1 MNTLTKV
8 LGSACLILI
17 AWLGWVI
24 HDYGNLK
31 DDYIS
36 LKKDNVQLESD
47 NAKQSEAIAKQSF
60 EFNRFNQ
67 ISTTAYRYGITTDAN
82 SENRVIEY
90 RKILQKEPTCDL
102 YIPDYIG
109 DRLYNYAKGL
119 RSSAMHTDTGGANRA
134 DDSTITSSK
143 ITYCQAALWIDP
155 LISTID
161 GGNARFKAIRKIE
174 AERHE
179 SPSATNSPKRD

>member
-90 RKILQKEPTCDL
+90 RKILQKESTCNL
-102 YIPDYIG
+102 YIPDDIAN
-109 DRLYNYAKGL
+109 RLYNYAKGL
-119 RSSAMHTDTGGANRA
+119 RTSAMHTNTGNTN
-134 DDSTITSSK
+134 STNGSAITSSK

-161 GGNARFKAIRKIE
+161 GGNARFKAIREIE
-174 AERHE
+174 QQRA
-179 SPSATNSPKRD
+179 SK

>member
-8 LGSACLILI
+8 LASACLILV

-31 DDYIS
+31 DNYIS

-47 NAKQSEAIAKQSF
+47 NAKQSEVIVKQSF

-102 YIPDYIG
+102 YIPDDIAN
-109 DRLYNYAKGL
+109 RLYNYAKGL
-119 RSSAMHTDTGGANRA
+119 RTSAMYTDTGNSNSTH
-134 DDSTITSSK
+134 DSPITSDK

-161 GGNARFKAIRKIE
+161 GGNARFKAIREIE
-174 AERHE
+174 Q
-179 SPSATNSPKRD
+179 KRVSQ

>member
-1 MNTLTKV
+1 MSTLTKLLAGV
-8 LGSACLILI
+8 CVILV

-24 HDYGNLK
+24 RDYGNLK
-31 DDYIS
+31 DDYTS
-36 LKKDNVQLESD
+36 LKKNNAQLEGD
-47 NAKQSEAIAKQSF
+47 NKQQAKVIATQSL

-67 ISTTAYRYGITTDAN
+67 IATTAYRYGVSIDAN

-90 RKILQKEPTCDL
+90 RKILQKEPTCHL

-109 DRLYNYAKGL
+109 DRLYNYTKGL
-119 RSSAMHTDTGGANRA
+119 RSSAMHSDTRGADRA
-134 DDSTITSSK
+134 DDSAITSSK

-161 GGNARFKAIRKIE
+161 GGNARFKAIRDIE
-174 AERHE
+174 AERARNNE
-179 SPSATNSPKRD
+179 NL